1 MNDFQGR
8 VLFEK
13 VKWAE
18 DFKFVNDD
26 CTIID
31 DRIFRIVTDETS
43 KENNEPKEEK
53 MLPKVS
59 PLQEGEQDP
68 LNDET
73 LLTYHSVLQVCQ
85 ENLAVQVTFKNVEN
99 EQIY

>member
-8 VLFEK
+8 ALFEK

-26 CTIID
+26 NTLID
-31 DRIFRIVTDETS
+31 DRIFKIVS
-43 KENNEPKEEK
+43 NNGGINENNQYQDQEK
-53 MLPKVS
+53 MLPVTA
-59 PLQEGEQDP
+59 QIQDGEQDL

-73 LLTYHSVLQVCQ
+73 LLTYHSVLQVSQ
-85 ENLAVQVTFKNVEN
+85 ENLAV
-99 EQIY
+99 